1 MRPKT
6 KLPSKGKEKM
16 VKRPQPRKKR
26 RRKKLRKSP
35 SKKGPWYKKIKLSRW
50 RPNFWNLHMLS
61 NNVLL
66 WPLFVRLTIEKLG
79 LHGRCIF
86 ENWLWEINVCL
97 DSHDSPR
104 KNNTKF
110 IKLVSRHLALLLLE
124 ILHNNIENLEAWPR
138 NGRKIFRE
146 QSGTDPLGTNFT

>member
-35 SKKGPWYKKIKLSRW
+35 SKKGPWCEKIKLSNR
-50 RPNFWNLHMLS
+50 RPNFWIWHMLS

-66 WPLFVRLTIEKLG
+66 WPLFVGLTIEKLG
-79 LHGRCIF
+79 LFGRCIF
-86 ENWLWEINVCL
+86 ENWFWEINVCL
-97 DSHDSPR
+97 DSNDSPL
-104 KNNTKF
+104 KNKTKF
-110 IKLVSRHLALLLLE
+110 INLVSRHLALLLLE
-124 ILHNNIENLEAWPR
+124 ILHNNIENLEVFPR
-138 NGRKIFRE
+138 NGRIIFRE
-146 QSGTDPLGTNFT
+146 QSGTDPFGTNFT